1 MIERV
6 ASHKKISLSLNTD
19 QRAGDQ
25 VLTVKEL
32 SKAYGSKVLWQ
43 SIGFG
48 AKRGERLGIIGPN
61 GSGKT
66 TLLRV
71 LVGED
76 DADAGDVRWGANLN
90 VGYYDQRLDDFDPEL
105 TVLETIAEG
114 RPTGT
119 REQDMRDVL
128 ATMLFRGDD
137 IHKPVGMLS
146 GGERARVRFAQLL
159 MDKPNVLILDEP
171 TNHLDIPSREALEG
185 ALSSYPGTVMC
196 VSHDRFF
203 LDRVAQ
209 RLLVL
214 APPGVDDFAG
224 TYTAWQHKLRE
235 EQVEREA
242 LEAAR
247 AKQAK
252 STGLGATAATVKPK
266 SKSSNKDNPYARPF
280 GRLTTEELE
289 RQITDTEIAIAECQT
304 SFGDAGSFKDASKGK
319 TLQAE
324 YESLAK
330 KLEALEQEYY
340 AREA

>member
-1 MIERV
+1 
-6 ASHKKISLSLNTD
+6 
-19 QRAGDQ
+19 
-25 VLTVKEL
+25 
-32 SKAYGSKVLWQ
+32 
-43 SIGFG
+43 
-48 AKRGERLGIIGPN
+48 
-61 GSGKT
+61 
-66 TLLRV
+66 V

-105 TVLETIAEG
+105 TVLETIAQD

-119 REQDMRDVL
+119 REQEMRDVL

-209 RLLVL
+209 RLLIL
-214 APPGVDDFAG
+214 DPPGVDAFPG

-235 EQVEREA
+235 ERAEREA

-247 AKQAK
+247 AKQSKSSGAAAGAAEAAK
-252 STGLGATAATVKPK
+252 SKPK
-266 SKSSNKDNPYARPF
+266 PKSSNKDNPYARPF
-280 GRLTTEELE
+280 GRLSTEELE
-289 RQITDTEIAIAECQT
+289 RQITDTEIAIAECQA
-304 SFGDAGSFKDASKGK
+304 SFGDPDSFKDAARGQ
-319 TLQAE
+319 TLQQE
-324 YESLAK
+324 YKELSA
-330 KLEALEQEYY
+330 KLEQLEAEYY
-340 AREA
+340 AREG

>member
-1 MIERV
+1 
-6 ASHKKISLSLNTD
+6 
-19 QRAGDQ
+19 
-25 VLTVKEL
+25 VLT
-32 SKAYGSKVLWQ
+32 
-43 SIGFG
+43 
-48 AKRGERLGIIGPN
+48 
-61 GSGKT
+61 
-66 TLLRV
+66 
-71 LVGED
+71 GED

-209 RLLVL
+209 RLLIL
-214 APPGVDDFAG
+214 HPPGVDDFPG
-224 TYTAWQHKLRE
+224 TYTAWQQKLRE
-235 EQVEREA
+235 EQAERES

-252 STGLGATAATVKPK
+252 SSGAATVATPTKPRT
-266 SKSSNKDNPYARPF
+266 SNKDNPYARPF
-280 GRLTTEELE
+280 GRLSTEDLE
-289 RQITDTEIAIAECQT
+289 RQITDTEIAIAECQS
-304 SFGDAGSFKDASKGK
+304 SFGDPDSFKDPSRGLK
-319 TLQAE
+319 LQQE
-324 YESLAK
+324 YKALSV
-330 KLEALEQEYY
+330 KLEQLEAEYY
-340 AREA
+340 AREE